1 MTTDDSEHTWGIRAS
16 TQLARLFLSFPHHA
30 KCHTVQEAPWV
41 EADSGV
47 ISPGGGDDK
56 E

>member
-16 TQLARLFLSFPHHA
+16 TPVSEAISSPFPHHA
-30 KCHTVQEAPWV
+30 KCHTVQEAPQV

-47 ISPGGGDDK
+47 ISPGGGDK